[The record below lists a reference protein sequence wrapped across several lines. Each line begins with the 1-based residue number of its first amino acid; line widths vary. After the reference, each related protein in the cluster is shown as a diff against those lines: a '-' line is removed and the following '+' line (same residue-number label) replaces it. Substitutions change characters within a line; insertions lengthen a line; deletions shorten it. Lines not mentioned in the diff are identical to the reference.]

1 MKFSELLIHYYT
13 NHYRKLPWR
22 DTSNPYYIWL
32 SEVILQQTRVPQG
45 LKYYYKFTEQY
56 PTIQDLAAANEDEVL
71 KLWQGLGYY
80 SRARNM
86 HATAREVVR
95 KYNGEFP
102 SSFIELKKLKG
113 VGDYTAAA
121 IASFA
126 FGEAVPV
133 VDGNV
138 SRVLSRYFGVEEAID
153 SLAGKKLIRRI
164 AEQELDPLQP
174 ALFNQAIME
183 YGAMVCTSKSPNCA
197 TCELRAGCYAHA
209 NRKVALLPLKTKKL
223 APRHRY
229 FYYFVIRFKGRILY
243 KKRGP
248 GDIWQGLHDFPL
260 IEKEKEEPIEEIL
273 RSPEF
278 LKIID
283 HQENYT
289 ILSVSDSI
297 RHVLTHQIL
306 HVRFIRIELS
316 KALPNPNSSIHEHE
330 FEQMAV
336 PVVIQDFWNT
346 HGI

>member
-22 DTSNPYYIWL
+22 DTSNPYLIWL
-32 SEVILQQTRVPQG
+32 SEVILQQTRVAQG

-56 PTIQDLAAANEDEVL
+56 PTVQDLVAADEDEVL

-86 HATAREVVR
+86 HATAREVVNQ
-95 KYNGEFP
+95 YNGEFP
-102 SSFIELKKLKG
+102 ASFMELKKLKG

-138 SRVLSRYFGVEEAID
+138 SRVISRYFGVEEAID
-153 SLAGKKLIRRI
+153 GNLGKKLIRSI
-164 AEQELDPLQP
+164 VEQEMDRKNP

-183 YGAMVCTSKSPNCA
+183 YGAMVCTPKSPNCA
-197 TCELRAGCYAHA
+197 SCELRAGCYAHA
-209 NRKVALLPLKTKKL
+209 YQKVELLPLKAKKL
-223 APRHRY
+223 IPRNRY
-229 FYYFVIRFKGRILY
+229 FYYLVIRHEGRILY

-260 IEKEKEEPIEEIL
+260 IEMEKEVSLDVIL
-273 RSPEF
+273 SSPEF
-278 LKIID
+278 SKIMTNNKD
-283 HQENYT
+283 YQ
-289 ILSVSDSI
+289 ILSVSESI

-306 HVRFIRIELS
+306 QVRFISIES
-316 KALPNPNSSIHEHE
+316 QQALPGDYSSIPESE
-330 FEQMAV
+330 FEQLAV
-336 PVVIQDFWNT
+336 PVVIQAYWKF
-346 HGI
+346 

>member
-32 SEVILQQTRVPQG
+32 SEVILQQTRVAQG
-45 LKYYYKFTEQY
+45 LKYYYKFIEHY

-80 SRARNM
+80 SRARNIL
-86 HATAREVVR
+86 ATARDVVNQ
-95 KYNGEFP
+95 YNGEFP
-102 SSFIELKKLKG
+102 STFTELKKLKG

-138 SRVLSRYFGVEEAID
+138 SRVISRYFGVEEAID
-153 SLAGKKLIRRI
+153 GNHGKKLIRNI
-164 AEQELDPLQP
+164 VGQEMDRSNP

-183 YGAMVCTSKSPNCA
+183 YGAMVCTPKSPNCA
-197 TCELRAGCYAHA
+197 SCELRAGCYAYA
-209 NRKVALLPLKTKKL
+209 NQKVELLPLKAKKL
-223 APRHRY
+223 IPRNRY
-229 FYYFVIRFKGRILY
+229 FYYLVIRHEGEFLY

-248 GDIWQGLHDFPL
+248 GDIWQGLHDFPM

-273 RSPEF
+273 CSNEF
-278 LKIID
+278 LRIID
-283 HQENYT
+283 NNKDYK

-306 HVRFIRIELS
+306 YVRFIRVDLFN
-316 KALPNPNSSIHEHE
+316 ALPNQYSSIHEHD
-330 FEQMAV
+330 FEQLAV
-336 PVVIQDFWNT
+336 PVVVQEFWKM
-346 HGI
+346 